1 MLNLANQFD
10 LQGKVAVVTGCSS
23 GLGISFTEALLNNGA
38 NVVIC
43 ARREKELQQTAK
55 KLDPSGHR
63 VIPVRADVTVQ
74 DDVDRLFQEVNR
86 IFNRLDILVNNAGM
100 DSEGTPFAER
110 IESNDFEMT
119 IKVNLVG

>member
-86 IFNRLDILVNNAGM
+86 IFNRLDILVNYAGI
-100 DSEGTPFAER
+100 DS
-110 IESNDFEMT
+110 
-119 IKVNLVG
+119 

>member
-74 DDVDRLFQEVNR
+74 DDVDRLFQDCLLYTSPSPR
-86 IFNRLDILVNNAGM
+86 DRTRSRMPSSA
-100 DSEGTPFAER
+100 
-110 IESNDFEMT
+110 
-119 IKVNLVG
+119 